1 MAPCLDVKGG
11 RQASRGASKRANAE
25 ERAPNAG
32 YAWPEAFG
40 AVCGSMRIGGIEVE
54 EEGSRRG
61 PLQITSITSQR
72 LTATW
77 VMTSVMHERSRP
89 LGMPVAWIEP
99 TSQAPPI
106 YRKEDTNRRFASL
119 SQRALVKRRVH
130 TQGSGSCT
138 TGGRWNRRLS
148 SSRQAV
154 HRTTSDGRRPGT
166 PRAAQCLR
174 ECIRSSCSAT

>member
-77 VMTSVMHERSRP
+77 VMTSVMHDLLLSASATDKESCKSSRRSGSRT
-89 LGMPVAWIEP
+89 WP
-99 TSQAPPI
+99 TADLSQARPAGP
-106 YRKEDTNRRFASL
+106 RGAESTNARGL
-119 SQRALVKRRVH
+119 W
-130 TQGSGSCT
+130 GC
-138 TGGRWNRRLS
+138 RW
-148 SSRQAV
+148 
-154 HRTTSDGRRPGT
+154 PG
-166 PRAAQCLR
+166 
-174 ECIRSSCSAT
+174 